1 MASLRK
7 KKDISDRG
15 GFSINFNAHYDIIG
29 DRLLEYIQVLQSECI
44 INFGISIITLVVM
57 TTFK

>member
-1 MASLRK
+1 VIVGVLALK
-7 KKDISDRG
+7 
-15 GFSINFNAHYDIIG
+15 FNAHYDIIG

-44 INFGISIITLVVM
+44 INFGVSIITLVVM